1 MLRAARGGA
10 TTRHHIPPPGETMS
24 ETVLRN
30 ADIDA
35 ALTEAKEAYVARNP
49 KSLARYVEAT
59 AVMPGGNT
67 RTVLFYPPF
76 PLAMAR
82 AEGCRLWDMDGTEY
96 VDFLG
101 EYTAGLYGHSHPVI
115 RAALDRALDGGI
127 SMGAH
132 NMVEAK
138 FARAVCDRF
147 ALDRVR
153 FTNSG
158 TEANLLA
165 LTLARVFTR
174 RPKILAFDGA
184 YHGAVFSFAGG
195 GSPVNAPFPFVLAA
209 YNDTAA
215 AVALIEQHG
224 AELAA
229 VILEPMIGSGGCIA
243 AAPEFL
249 AALREAC
256 TRTGALLILDEVMTS
271 RLAPGGLQA
280 LSGVKPD
287 LTTLGK
293 YIGGGMSF
301 GAFGGRADI
310 MDLFDPRR
318 PDALPHAGTF
328 NNNVL
333 TMSAGLTG
341 LTEIYTPQAAQALNG
356 RGDALR
362 ERLNG
367 LCRAAD
373 APLQF
378 TGIGSMLAVHA
389 MRGPVRSPADAT
401 KGDAK
406 LKELFFFDMLAHGIW
421 LARRGMFALSLP
433 IGDAECDL
441 LASAVEEFLASRRSV
456 LVG

>member
-1 MLRAARGGA
+1 
-10 TTRHHIPPPGETMS
+10 MS
-24 ETVLRN
+24 DTALRN

-35 ALTEAKEAYVARNP
+35 ALTEAKEAYVSRNP
-49 KSLARYVEAT
+49 KSFARYVEAT

-96 VDFLG
+96 VDFLA
-101 EYTAGLYGHSHPVI
+101 EYTAGLYGHSHPAI
-115 RAALDRALDGGI
+115 RAAVDRALDGGI

-132 NMVEAK
+132 NMLEAK

-147 ALDRVR
+147 ALERVR

-165 LTLARVFTR
+165 ITLARVFTR
-174 RPKILAFDGA
+174 RSKVLAFDGA
-184 YHGAVFSFAGG
+184 YHGAVFTFAGG
-195 GSPVNAPFPFVLAA
+195 GSPVNAPFPFVLAP

-215 AVALIEQHG
+215 TVALIEQYG
-224 AELAA
+224 PDLAA
-229 VILEPMIGSGGCIA
+229 VILEPMIGSGGCIP

-249 AALREAC
+249 GALRNAC
-256 TRTGALLILDEVMTS
+256 TRVGALLILDEVMTS
-271 RLAPGGLQA
+271 RLSPGGLQA
-280 LSGVKPD
+280 MRGVKPD
-287 LTTLGK
+287 LMTLGK

-301 GAFGGRADI
+301 GGFGGRADI

-341 LTEIYTPQAAQALNG
+341 LTEIYTPDAARALNA

-389 MRGPVRSPADAT
+389 MRGPVRSPADAA

-433 IGDAECDL
+433 IGDAECDQ
-441 LASAVEEFLASRRSV
+441 LADAVEEFLATRRPV
-456 LVG
+456 MREAVA